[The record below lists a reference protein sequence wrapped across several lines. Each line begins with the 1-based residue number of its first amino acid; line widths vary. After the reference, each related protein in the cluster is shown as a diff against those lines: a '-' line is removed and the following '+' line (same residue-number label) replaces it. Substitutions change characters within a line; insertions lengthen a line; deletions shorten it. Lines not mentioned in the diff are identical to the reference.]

1 MKAAYYDGN
10 ETIRIGEAAAAP
22 PGPGQVQLR
31 VAYTGICGTDLHIF
45 HGKMDRRVKI
55 PQIMG
60 HELSGTVA
68 ALGDGVTGVNVGQRA
83 TVMPLDWCGD
93 CPACRA
99 GHTHICQR
107 LKFLGIDSPGSFQ
120 EQWTVP
126 ARAVVPLPEGFSLRR
141 GALVEPVAVAC
152 HDVRLGGV
160 RAGELAVVIGGGPI
174 GALIALV
181 ARSAGARVIV
191 SEINPSRR
199 TVLRELGLE
208 AVDPKATDLAARVE
222 AESGGAGADVVFEV
236 TAHPSGIEA
245 AVPLPRTR
253 GRVVVVGIF
262 SEPPKVDLFRF
273 FWRELRLIG
282 ARVYEREDFE
292 AAVRW
297 VGGNAAAADR
307 LISEVYPLD
316 RLADAFRH
324 LEGGGDAMKVLVECG
339 GTGA

>member
-10 ETIRIGEAAAAP
+10 ETIRIGEGATPP
-22 PGPGQVQLR
+22 PGRGEVQLR

-45 HGKMDRRVKI
+45 HGKMDKRVKI
-55 PQIMG
+55 PQVMG
-60 HELSGTVA
+60 HELSGTIV
-68 ALGDGVTGVNVGQRA
+68 ALGDGVGGWTIGQPA

-99 GHTHICQR
+99 GHTHICQK
-107 LKFLGIDSPGSFQ
+107 LKFLGIDTPGSFQ
-120 EQWTVP
+120 ERWNAP
-126 ARAVVPLPEGFSLRR
+126 ARVTIRLPETFSLRD
-141 GALVEPVAVAC
+141 GALIEPVAVAC

-160 RAGELAVVIGGGPI
+160 RPGELAVVIGGGPI

-181 ARSAGARVIV
+181 ARSAGARVVV
-191 SEINPSRR
+191 SEINPNRGAL
-199 TVLRELGLE
+199 LREMGLD
-208 AVDPKATDLAARVE
+208 AVDPRAVDLAAKVE
-222 AESGGAGADVVFEV
+222 SESGGAGADVVFEV

-245 AVPLPRTR
+245 AVRLPRTR

-292 AAVRW
+292 AAIHW
-297 VGGNAAAADR
+297 AAANPDPLRR
-307 LISEVYPLD
+307 LVSAVYPLD
-316 RLADAFRH
+316 RLADAFRR
-324 LEGGGDAMKVLVECG
+324 LEGGGDVMKVLVECG
-339 GTGA
+339 DEGK